1 MKHVKMNQVAGLG
14 KSVAVLVVADIAL
27 DLIDKGVNKLAEKIR
42 EEKAKKVKKEE
53 A

>member
-1 MKHVKMNQVAGLG
+1 MKHVKMSQLAGLG

-27 DLIDKGVNKLAEKIR
+27 DYIDKGVNKLAAKIR
-42 EEKAKKVKKEE
+42 EEKAKKAEKKE